1 MFLIFINDLSDG
13 LQCNP
18 KPFGDDNSLF
28 ATVHKIGKATNGLNN
43 DLTKI
48 TKWFFQW
55 KMSFNPDISKQAH
68 ELIFSHKRSIA
79 SHPPLPF
86 NNIPVAQTNF
96 QKHLEMQFD
105 KKLNF
110 KECLSKVESKVNN
123 TIGII
128 RKLQNVLPRSAFLTI
143 YKSLI
148 RPHLDYGDIIYDK
161 TFNESFQAKL
171 ESLQYN
177 ATLTITGAIK
187 GSSTEKISEKLGLE
201 SLKSGRWYRKMSFL
215 YKVLKSESLS
225 YLFNIIPTS
234 ITLLE
239 LNILQD

>member
-1 MFLIFINDLSDG
+1 MSWSDVLAGVPQGSILGPLLFLIFINDLSDG

-18 KPFGDDNSLF
+18 KPFADDNSLF
-28 ATVHKIGKATNGLNN
+28 ATVHKISKATNNLNN

-55 KMSFNPDISKQAH
+55 KMSYNPDISKQAH
-68 ELIFSHKRSIA
+68 EVIFSHKRSIA

-96 QKHLEMQFD
+96 QKHLGMQFD

-110 KECLSKVESKVNN
+110 KECLNKVESKVNEA
-123 TIGII
+123 IGII

-143 YKSLI
+143 YKSFI
-148 RPHLDYGDIIYDK
+148 RPHLDYGNIIYYK
-161 TFNESFQAKL
+161 ALNETFHAKL

-177 ATLTITGAIK
+177 ATLATTGAIR
-187 GSSTEKISEKLGLE
+187 GSSTE
-201 SLKSGRWYRKMSFL
+201 
-215 YKVLKSESLS
+215 
-225 YLFNIIPTS
+225 S
-234 ITLLE
+234 IYE
-239 LNILQD
+239 